1 MDNKVRVIYY
11 PCIYA
16 RFGGG
21 GGDRGRDHRVPFYMK
36 ALSYKEKVYYIY
48 FPVHAIL
55 LPTINNDHSPLNCML
70 AVTSYACSYTCI
82 NL

>member
-1 MDNKVRVIYY
+1 M
-11 PCIYA
+11 
-16 RFGGG
+16 
-21 GGDRGRDHRVPFYMK
+21 PFYMK
-36 ALSYKEKVYYIY
+36 ALSYKEKVYYID

-55 LPTINNDHSPLNCML
+55 LPTINNDHSPLNYML